1 MTTVVVKLGRCQ
13 PKQHQFMMAHTRYV
27 AYGGARGGG
36 KSWALK
42 EKCKRL
48 ALKWPGIRILII
60 RKNLDDLRQN
70 HITPLRSEL
79 PEQVARYRELDKT
92 FYFANGSTIKC
103 AYFKTDHDAD
113 KYQGQEYDI
122 IAIDE
127 ATQLL
132 EHAFVIFKACL
143 RGTNSFPRRMYLTCN
158 PGGVGHSWFKRLFID
173 REFKENENPD
183 DYMFIQANID
193 DNAKLREADPEYVKQ
208 LESLPEDLREMWRY
222 GKWDVVVGQYFNEFR
237 RDKHVIEPIPIPNHW
252 RRYRAIDYGLDALA
266 CVWGAVSPD
275 GDLYIYREEQK
286 ADSPIWESAK
296 LILRDTPPEE
306 NIYLTLAPPDVWG
319 RSQETGQRKADLF
332 REAGLT
338 LTRSSNDREAGWLA
352 IKELLNIRSNG
363 QPRMHIFDTC
373 PLLIRNLP
381 LLTRD
386 KLRPTDCDTEPH
398 EITHLPDALRYL
410 VVWWLSPGM
419 VPHEA
424 LPRGWSQSMIDDYK
438 RESEAG
444 KAKMR
449 ALFGNKS

>member
-1 MTTVVVKLGRCQ
+1 
-13 PKQHQFMMAHTRYV
+13 
-27 AYGGARGGG
+27 
-36 KSWALK
+36 
-42 EKCKRL
+42 
-48 ALKWPGIRILII
+48 
-60 RKNLDDLRQN
+60 
-70 HITPLRSEL
+70 
-79 PEQVARYRELDKT
+79 
-92 FYFANGSTIKC
+92 
-103 AYFKTDHDAD
+103 
-113 KYQGQEYDI
+113 
-122 IAIDE
+122 
-127 ATQLL
+127 
-132 EHAFVIFKACL
+132 
-143 RGTNSFPRRMYLTCN
+143 
-158 PGGVGHSWFKRLFID
+158 
-173 REFKENENPD
+173 
-183 DYMFIQANID
+183 MFIQASID

-237 RDKHVIEPIPIPNHW
+237 REKHVIEPIPIPSHW

-398 EITHLPDALRYL
+398 EITHLPDALRSL

-424 LPRGWSQSMIDDYK
+424 LPQGWSQSMIDDYK

-449 ALFGNKS
+449 ELFGNKP

>member
-1 MTTVVVKLGRCQ
+1 MATVVVKLGRCQ

-237 RDKHVIEPIPIPNHW
+237 REKHVIEPIPIPSHW

-296 LILRDTPPEE
+296 LILRDTPPR
-306 NIYLTLAPPDVWG
+306 PD
-319 RSQETGQRKADLF
+319 
-332 REAGLT
+332 
-338 LTRSSNDREAGWLA
+338 
-352 IKELLNIRSNG
+352 
-363 QPRMHIFDTC
+363 
-373 PLLIRNLP
+373 
-381 LLTRD
+381 
-386 KLRPTDCDTEPH
+386 
-398 EITHLPDALRYL
+398 
-410 VVWWLSPGM
+410 SPGRKS
-419 VPHEA
+419 A
-424 LPRGWSQSMIDDYK
+424 ARQQDT
-438 RESEAG
+438 
-444 KAKMR
+444 
-449 ALFGNKS
+449 GNTTP